1 MLEDGYDMNEIG
13 TCGQFHQT
21 GHGRRVFLR
30 IRTWKCTNPRDGK
43 IVWIDMGMMGRLT
56 ERDREQ
62 IAKAVEGVA
71 LNDIGMIQDAVLA
84 LWRISRRARSK
95 PAL

>member
-1 MLEDGYDMNEIG
+1 MRFVS
-13 TCGQFHQT
+13 CGSA
-21 GHGRRVFLR
+21 
-30 IRTWKCTNPRDGK
+30 PGK
-43 IVWIDMGMMGRLT
+43 VYESGMVKLLDRQGMMGRLT

-84 LWRISRRARSK
+84 LGEFRGEPDPSQLYMTSEV
-95 PAL
+95 

>member
-1 MLEDGYDMNEIG
+1 
-13 TCGQFHQT
+13 
-21 GHGRRVFLR
+21 
-30 IRTWKCTNPRDGK
+30 
-43 IVWIDMGMMGRLT
+43 MGMMGRLT

-84 LWRISRRARSK
+84 LGEFRGEPDPSQLYKDIRGLMAKVWNRQIWEVLTWQKSFRISWMS
-95 PAL
+95 

>member
-1 MLEDGYDMNEIG
+1 M
-13 TCGQFHQT
+13 TVFSCGSAP
-21 GHGRRVFLR
+21 GNVR
-30 IRTWKCTNPRDGK
+30 IRDGK

-84 LWRISRRARSK
+84 LGEFRGEPDPSQLYKDIRGFDWQSMERQIWEY
-95 PAL
+95 

>member
-1 MLEDGYDMNEIG
+1 M
-13 TCGQFHQT
+13 
-21 GHGRRVFLR
+21 R
-30 IRTWKCTNPRDGK
+30 IRTPGNVRIRDGK

-84 LWRISRRARSK
+84 LGEFHEKAGCK